1 MKPESVAL
9 LGGLLFLLIAIVGG
23 GFTIKEIIMPGVPRW
38 GRMASLLVGVAL
50 VVPYFANALEERAGR
65 SGVSSTPGPNGA
77 AARLAASSP
86 PASQQPVFEDSAPH
100 KSQDGIEVSGLLATG
115 EHADVSVGDRIT
127 VQFSLRNAGSEAATF
142 EYAFIAAR
150 NPRDDNVDF
159 GEAEQGT
166 VLAPG
171 DTLDISS
178 SIIVD
183 FAGVWEFWPCY
194 YLRAGGGESEC
205 PDEWRRFEVPVE

>member
-1 MKPESVAL
+1 MEPETVAL

-38 GRMASLLVGVAL
+38 ARMASLLVGAAL
-50 VVPYFANALEERAGR
+50 VVPYFASVFEEGEDR

-77 AARLAASSP
+77 VRRPAASSP
-86 PASQQPVFEDSAPH
+86 PASQQTVFEDSAPH
-100 KSQDGIEVSGLLATG
+100 MSQDGIEVSGLLATAK
-115 EHADVSVGDRIT
+115 HADVSVGDRIAI
-127 VQFSLRNAGSEAATF
+127 QFSLRNAGSEAVTF
-142 EYAFIAAR
+142 EYVFIAAR
-150 NPRDDNVDF
+150 NPQDDNVDF

-166 VLAPG
+166 VVAPG
-171 DTLDISS
+171 DTVEISS
-178 SIIVD
+178 SIVVD
-183 FAGVWEFWPCY
+183 LVGIWEFWPCY